1 MKSSAQLAALAVL
14 LLTMFVSGC
23 GDNSKEARQADG
35 LPAGVQPSDAN
46 KLPQDL
52 QKLEISVSGG
62 KFGHDRYDMQQ
73 GAVQLVISTTGG
85 PYTFMGDKLIAA
97 RELPADAKTTIGVN
111 VPTTGEY
118 TMRLTG
124 GTEGTA
130 ILNVRAP
137 GGN

>member
-1 MKSSAQLAALAVL
+1 
-14 LLTMFVSGC
+14 C
-23 GDNSKEARQADG
+23 GDTSKEATQANK

-46 KLPQDL
+46 KLPQDI

-85 PYTFMGDKLIAA
+85 PYTFMVDKLIAS
-97 RELPADAKTTIGVN
+97 RELPANAKTTIGVN